1 MIDLTRRGKTG
12 VEREEQTSG
21 AKARHIFGGLVARPR
36 SCPSQNNGG
45 SDAFCRSKETV
56 AAGKVIRDAI
66 TRRTFSRIAAG
77 GLVAAA
83 LPMHA
88 SSKLNIGVGA
98 YTYHNLSMDDMIVQ
112 LNALRVTEIEMSRGE
127 FMLMNHPGDDL
138 FRSARTR
145 FDAAG
150 IRCVSYYGATIK
162 DEQDLDNALRFAQF
176 LGARNVTGDATGS
189 ILNHID
195 QRFSQAGMTFGIHNH
210 YFKDEIF
217 AYESPEDVLRALSG
231 LSPTVGATADM
242 GHFASCGHDTVDA
255 VRKLGSRLK
264 LVHLKDVEASGGEVN
279 VLLGRGISRISEV
292 MTELHRQNFAG
303 PVAVEYE
310 KEGDVDSDMK
320 QNVEF
325 ARRLA

>member
-1 MIDLTRRGKTG
+1 MIDLTRCGKTG
-12 VEREEQTSG
+12 VGREGQTSG
-21 AKARHIFGGLVARPR
+21 AKARHILGGLVARPR
-36 SCPSQNNGG
+36 SCPSQDLGEPG
-45 SDAFCRSKETV
+45 VFSQPPETV
-56 AAGKVIRDAI
+56 VADKIVRDAI
-66 TRRTFSRIAAG
+66 TRRTFARMAAG

-88 SSKLNIGVGA
+88 SGKLNIGVGT
-98 YTYHNLSMDDMIVQ
+98 YSYHNLSMDDMIVQ
-112 LNALRVTEIEMSRGE
+112 LNVLRVSEIEMSRGE

-138 FRSARTR
+138 FRSGRAK

-150 IRCVSYYGATIK
+150 IRCVSYYSATIK
-162 DEQDLDNALRFAQF
+162 DDQDLENALRFAQL
-176 LGARNVTGDATGS
+176 LGARNVTGDATGG
-189 ILNHID
+189 ILNRID

-210 YFKDEIF
+210 YFKGEKF

-255 VRKLGSRLK
+255 VRKLGARLK

-292 MTELHRQNFAG
+292 MRELHRQNFAG
-303 PVAVEYE
+303 LVAVEYE
-310 KEGDVDSDMK
+310 KEGDVDGDMK